1 MRLPRSARL
10 ALRALETTIG
20 PWQPVC
26 RRGAARGGARGS
38 LGSRMDP
45 AERGGGPQPCS
56 GGGRGRYR
64 AKAVQMRLP
73 TCHFAKKRK
82 IVFNKADFSLCLG
95 VTFVWGTLTFVKN
108 IFSSTLW
115 SARDLSGQPTQD
127 ASHVGISASVPSAQ
141 ATTAATKDCMLD
153 VILAVF
159 LGFRRFLRE
168 FCSRRM

>member
-1 MRLPRSARL
+1 MDEDVAVHDHRACAEIKRSGEYARK
-10 ALRALETTIG
+10 
-20 PWQPVC
+20 P
-26 RRGAARGGARGS
+26 
-38 LGSRMDP
+38 P
-45 AERGGGPQPCS
+45 A
-56 GGGRGRYR
+56 
-64 AKAVQMRLP
+64 
-73 TCHFAKKRK
+73 
-82 IVFNKADFSLCLG
+82 D
-95 VTFVWGTLTFVKN
+95 
-108 IFSSTLW
+108 STLW